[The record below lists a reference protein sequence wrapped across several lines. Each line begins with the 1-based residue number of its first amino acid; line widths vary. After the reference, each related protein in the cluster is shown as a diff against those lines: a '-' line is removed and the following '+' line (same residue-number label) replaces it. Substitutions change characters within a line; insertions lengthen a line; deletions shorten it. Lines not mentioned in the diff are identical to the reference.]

1 MSTGVGGCRVD
12 LQSTLYVAYRAFPN
26 TFAGK
31 GEYRARTL
39 DPVKRFLA
47 VARAKHAAW
56 TAKPFFRSDKISA
69 K

>member
-1 MSTGVGGCRVD
+1 MSEN

-39 DPVKRFLA
+39 DPVKQFLVPARNTQHGLRSRFPLG
-47 VARAKHAAW
+47 
-56 TAKPFFRSDKISA
+56 RSLRETLIRY
-69 K
+69 

>member
-1 MSTGVGGCRVD
+1 MD

-26 TFAGK
+26 TFAS
-31 GEYRARTL
+31 YRARTL

>member
-1 MSTGVGGCRVD
+1 VD

-26 TFAGK
+26 TFAS
-31 GEYRARTL
+31 YRARTL